1 MNKRRLLTLLPLL
14 LALIEGQAFAQRVGI
29 SRETSLT
36 LEDAIA
42 QALMN
47 NPDVSMARIAVEQ
60 ATAGVAAANGAFD
73 TQFGFQSSFQH
84 QQLPVSS
91 LIGGAASGKLT
102 QQGLA
107 LGPEFR
113 GMLRDSGTRY
123 EFGFTTRRQT
133 TDNQFVTLNPQ
144 FPTEL
149 RVTVTQPLLRGRRVD
164 EARRQLDVAKQN
176 VSLSDAQFRQ
186 RLAGLALQ
194 TELAYWELAFAEE
207 NLQVQQQGLELA
219 RDQVASNQRLVNQ
232 GIAAPIDVLE
242 AETQVATFN
251 QRIFGAQAALTRAE
265 NVLKTLILPD
275 PRAPLWGSALHAVT
289 SRPPSE
295 PPQASLEAAVGLAK
309 ANRPELTQAAVA
321 TRTHEVETR
330 FFGEQ
335 RRPQID
341 LVGTYSSAGVAG
353 RVIQSGPN
361 PLSFGTEA
369 LIERLNMLSGLQ
381 GLPPLGS
388 LGFGGTSTIAPALTG
403 GLGQSLSNLAGLDF
417 STVEVGVRVELPLG
431 NRTAQ
436 ARYASALAEGRRLR
450 LQTSQLEMAIEAEVR
465 NALQAVESARASRD
479 AALQAR
485 SLAEQQYASEQR
497 RFDAGTSTVFLV
509 LQRQTAMIATR
520 TQSARAEADLRR
532 SLAELQHATG
542 QTLDVHQ
549 ITVR

>member
-1 MNKRRLLTLLPLL
+1 MNKRRQFAVLFLL
-14 LALIEGQAFAQRVGI
+14 LALIEGRALAQRVGV

-60 ATAGVAAANGAFD
+60 ATAGVAAASGAFD

-107 LGPEFR
+107 VGPEFR
-113 GMLRDSGTRY
+113 GMLRDTGTRY
-123 EFGFTTRRQT
+123 QLAFTTRRQT

-164 EARRQLDVAKQN
+164 DPRRQLDVAKQN

-186 RLAGLALQ
+186 QLADLALQ

-219 RDQVASNQRLVNQ
+219 RDQVASNQRLADQ

-251 QRIFGAQAALTRAE
+251 QRVFSAQAALTRVE
-265 NVLKTLILPD
+265 NVLKTLMLPD
-275 PRAPLWGSALHAVT
+275 PRASLWGSALHAVT
-289 SRPPSE
+289 SGPLSE
-295 PPQASLEAAVGLAK
+295 PSQVSLEAAVAMAK
-309 ANRPELTQAAVA
+309 ASRPELTQAAVA
-321 TRTHEVETR
+321 TTAQEIETR

-369 LIERLNMLSGLQ
+369 LIERINTLSSLQ
-381 GLPPLGS
+381 GLSPLGS

-417 STVEVGVRVELPLG
+417 STIEVGVRVELPLG

-436 ARYASALAEGRRLR
+436 ARYAAALAEGRRLR
-450 LQTSQLEMAIEAEVR
+450 LQTTQLEMAIEAEVR
-465 NALQAVESARASRD
+465 NALQAVESARAARD
-479 AALQAR
+479 AALRAR

-497 RFDAGTSTVFLV
+497 RFEAGTSTVFLV
-509 LQRQTAMIATR
+509 LQRQTAMIAMR

-542 QTLDVHQ
+542 QTLNVYQ

>member
-1 MNKRRLLTLLPLL
+1 MNKRRLFALL
-14 LALIEGQAFAQRVGI
+14 LLLLTLIEGRALAQRVGV

-36 LEDAIA
+36 LDDAVA

-47 NPDVSMARIAVEQ
+47 NPDASIARIAVEQ

-84 QQLPVSS
+84 QQVPVSS

-113 GMLRDSGTRY
+113 GMLRDTGTRY
-123 EFGFTTRRQT
+123 ELGFTSRRQT

-149 RVTVTQPLLRGRRVD
+149 RVTVTQPLFRGRRVD
-164 EARRQLDVAKQN
+164 EPRRQLDVAKQN

-186 RLAGLALQ
+186 QLMDLALQ

-207 NLQVQQQGLELA
+207 NLQVQLQGLELA
-219 RDQVASNQRLVNQ
+219 REQVASNQRLVNQ

-251 QRIFGAQAALTRAE
+251 QRVFSAQAALTRVE
-265 NVLKTLILPD
+265 NGLKTLILPD
-275 PRAPLWGSALHAVT
+275 SRAPLWGSALHAVT
-289 SRPPSE
+289 RPTSE
-295 PPQASLEAAVGLAK
+295 PPQGSLEQAVASAK
-309 ANRPELTQAAVA
+309 ANRPELARAAVA
-321 TRTHEVETR
+321 TATQDIETR
-330 FFGEQ
+330 FFAEQ

-341 LVGTYSSAGVAG
+341 LVGTYASAGVAG
-353 RVIQSGPN
+353 RLIQGGTN

-369 LIERLNMLSGLQ
+369 LIERINTLSGLQ
-381 GLPPLGS
+381 GLAPLGS
-388 LGFGGTSTIAPALTG
+388 FGSGGASTVAPALTG
-403 GLGQSLSNLAGLDF
+403 GIGQSLSNLAGLDF
-417 STVEVGVRVELPLG
+417 STIEIGVRIGLPLG

-450 LQTSQLEMAIEAEVR
+450 LQTTQLEMAIEADVR
-465 NALQAVESARASRD
+465 NALQAVESARAGRE

-520 TQSARAEADLRR
+520 TQYARAEADLRR
-532 SLAELQHATG
+532 SVAELQHATG
-542 QTLDVHQ
+542 ETLAVHQ
-549 ITVR
+549 ISVR